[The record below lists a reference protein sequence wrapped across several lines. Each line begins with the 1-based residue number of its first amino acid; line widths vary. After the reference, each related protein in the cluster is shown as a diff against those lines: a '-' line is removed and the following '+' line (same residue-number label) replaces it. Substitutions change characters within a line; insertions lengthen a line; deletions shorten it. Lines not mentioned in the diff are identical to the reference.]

1 MRIPVWNQLWSEQ
14 EAPMQP
20 CGDSQH
26 KAANAKLKRLVV
38 YLLPNLL
45 CHGGSNEG
53 HLKLHVRTVLNKNP

>member
-1 MRIPVWNQLWSEQ
+1 MEQACNARLSIYRNRNQCMEIPVSNQLWSEQ

-26 KAANAKLKRLVV
+26 QAANAKLKRQVG

-45 CHGGSNEG
+45 CH
-53 HLKLHVRTVLNKNP
+53 

>member
-1 MRIPVWNQLWSEQ
+1 MEIPVSNQLWSEQ

-26 KAANAKLKRLVV
+26 KAATAKLKRQVG

-45 CHGGSNEG
+45 CH
-53 HLKLHVRTVLNKNP
+53 